1 MTCNVPL
8 DLCRFAVVDVE
19 TTGTRPERGGRV
31 LEVAVA
37 VLERGTIHLAYEAL
51 VDPGAPVP
59 PWVAGLT
66 GITDGLV
73 AGGPPFAAVAPA
85 LARAWED
92 GVFVA
97 HNARFD
103 WHFLAAEFAAAG
115 VPGPPPGPPLCTI
128 RLTRRLVP
136 GLRHRGLH
144 DVATFFA
151 VANPARH
158 RAFGDALATAH
169 ILRALIG
176 RARERGVETLEGLV
190 QLHNGNRHRMRNA
203 ECGMRNVNP
212 NVEAHTTSHINSAFP
227 IPHSEF

>member
-115 VPGPPPGPPLCTI
+115 VDRKST
-128 RLTRRLVP
+128 RL
-136 GLRHRGLH
+136 
-144 DVATFFA
+144 
-151 VANPARH
+151 NS
-158 RAFGDALATAH
+158 
-169 ILRALIG
+169 
-176 RARERGVETLEGLV
+176 
-190 QLHNGNRHRMRNA
+190 
-203 ECGMRNVNP
+203 
-212 NVEAHTTSHINSAFP
+212 SHEKLSY
-227 IPHSEF
+227 